1 MASTVSK
8 KTILKHLT
16 GGDAEHVLVAD
27 FQAWTTA
34 PRLSRMLS
42 RRAEG
47 HPVYQVDPVGVLS
60 GDQLYLP
67 LQDLAQACVAEF
79 LASGPTD
86 GRVFIVGHC
95 SASALSLHVARL
107 LEASRSVSV
116 ILVGPAWPDEEH
128 IWNRFAEFLSN
139 LGAAERACPELR
151 GDPAAAVARMER
163 VLDEE
168 VTAMAASQGVD
179 GAADVFAELL
189 AWYRGWLAF
198 LLSCHNDPPMTWP
211 VPPADVVVLTSP
223 EASAVV
229 PGLGPDAYQHIQIPA
244 LRGDD
249 PVTPELV
256 ECLLAQFALHR
267 PESQAQAESDTD
279 HAHWR

>member
-47 HPVYQVDPVGVLS
+47 HPVYQVNPVGVLS

-67 LQDLAQACVAEF
+67 LQKTSRKHAWRNSWRQA
-79 LASGPTD
+79 D

-95 SASALSLHVARL
+95 STSALSLHVARL

-116 ILVGPAWPDEEH
+116 ILVGPAWPDEERSGTGSLNSCRT
-128 IWNRFAEFLSN
+128 WAPPNAPAL
-139 LGAAERACPELR
+139 ELR

-211 VPPADVVVLTSP
+211 VPP
-223 EASAVV
+223 
-229 PGLGPDAYQHIQIPA
+229 GP
-244 LRGDD
+244 
-249 PVTPELV
+249 TW
-256 ECLLAQFALHR
+256 
-267 PESQAQAESDTD
+267 SS
-279 HAHWR
+279 